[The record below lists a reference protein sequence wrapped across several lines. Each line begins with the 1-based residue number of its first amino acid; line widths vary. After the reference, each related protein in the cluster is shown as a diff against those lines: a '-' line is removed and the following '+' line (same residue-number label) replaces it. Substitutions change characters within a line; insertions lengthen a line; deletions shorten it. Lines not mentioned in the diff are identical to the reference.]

1 MKKLMVV
8 GMVAALCAGT
18 AACTQTEQRTAGY
31 GASGAALGALA
42 GGALTGSGRGALAG
56 AAIGATGATLMST
69 VAVNNR
75 SEDTYS
81 YRPHRQVRY
90 VEHRATGHKY
100 CNYQDK
106 YGEWYKAPC

>member
-1 MKKLMVV
+1 MKKIMII
-8 GMVAALCAGT
+8 GMVAALCSGT

-42 GGALTGSGRGALAG
+42 GGALTGTGHGALAG
-56 AAIGATGATLMST
+56 AAIGATGGALVGNATNDR
-69 VAVNNR
+69 V
-75 SEDTYS
+75 
-81 YRPHRQVRY
+81 HRREVRY
-90 VEHRATGHKY
+90 SKHHYSTHKY